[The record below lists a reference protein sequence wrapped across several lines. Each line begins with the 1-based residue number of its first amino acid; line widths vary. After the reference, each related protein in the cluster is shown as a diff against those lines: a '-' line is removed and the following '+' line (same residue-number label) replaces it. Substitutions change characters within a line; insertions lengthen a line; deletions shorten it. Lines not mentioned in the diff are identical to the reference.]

1 MEPQTMEV
9 KSLKDY
15 FTLGMFELAGT
26 CILTIAYN
34 FGYSIDFKKTP
45 PDYKTRQDV
54 VAAGLFV
61 AILLTKRVTGSH
73 LNAGI
78 TLAVSIVEKVD

>member
-1 MEPQTMEV
+1 M
-9 KSLKDY
+9 
-15 FTLGMFELAGT
+15 AGT

-34 FGYSIDFKKTP
+34 FAY
-45 PDYKTRQDV
+45 DYDVNHKVVAIHPDV

-61 AILLTKRVTGSH
+61 AIMLTKRVTGSH

>member
-1 MEPQTMEV
+1 MEV
-9 KSLKDY
+9 KNLKDHL
-15 FTLGMFELAGT
+15 TLGLFELAGT

-34 FGYSIDFKKTP
+34 FGY
-45 PDYKTRQDV
+45 DYTGATTVIRPDV

-61 AILLTKRVTGSH
+61 AIMLTKRVTGSH

-78 TLAVSIVEKVD
+78 TLAVSIIEKVD

>member
-1 MEPQTMEV
+1 MEV

-15 FTLGMFELAGT
+15 ITLGLFELAGT

-34 FGYSIDFKKTP
+34 FGYDKNIKNIIP
-45 PDYKTRQDV
+45 RPDV

-61 AILLTKRVTGSH
+61 AILLTKRVSGSH

-78 TLAVSIVEKVD
+78 TLAVSIVEKAD

>member
-1 MEPQTMEV
+1 MEQQTMEV
-9 KSLKDY
+9 KTLKDHLV
-15 FTLGMFELAGT
+15 LGAFELAGT

-34 FGYSIDFKKTP
+34 FGYDLQVVIRP
-45 PDYKTRQDV
+45 DV

-78 TLAVSIVEKVD
+78 TLAVSLVEKAD

>member
-1 MEPQTMEV
+1 MEV

-15 FTLGMFELAGT
+15 ITLGLFELAGT

-34 FGYSIDFKKTP
+34 FGYDMKTIP
-45 PDYKTRQDV
+45 RPDV

-78 TLAVSIVEKVD
+78 TLAVSIVEKAD

>member
-1 MEPQTMEV
+1 MEV

-15 FTLGMFELAGT
+15 ITLGLFELAGT

-34 FGYSIDFKKTP
+34 FGYDKNIIP
-45 PDYKTRQDV
+45 RPDV

-78 TLAVSIVEKVD
+78 TLAVSIVEKAD

>member
-1 MEPQTMEV
+1 MESQTMEV
-9 KSLKDY
+9 KTFKDHLTLSL
-15 FTLGMFELAGT
+15 FELAGT

-34 FGYSIDFKKTP
+34 FGYNIDFSKTP

-61 AILLTKRVTGSH
+61 AILLTKRVTGAH

-78 TLAVSIVEKVD
+78 TLAVSIIEKVD

>member
-1 MEPQTMEV
+1 MEQQTIEV
-9 KSLKDY
+9 KNLKHHL
-15 FTLGMFELAGT
+15 TLGLFELAGT

-34 FGYSIDFKKTP
+34 FGY
-45 PDYKTRQDV
+45 DYIGQATVIRPDV

-61 AILLTKRVTGSH
+61 AIMLTKRVTGSH

>member
-1 MEPQTMEV
+1 MEV
-9 KSLKDY
+9 KNLKDHL
-15 FTLGMFELAGT
+15 TLGLFELAGT

-34 FGYSIDFKKTP
+34 FGY
-45 PDYKTRQDV
+45 DYAGPTTVIRPDV

-61 AILLTKRVTGSH
+61 AIMLTKRVTGSH

-78 TLAVSIVEKVD
+78 TLAVSIIEKVD

>member
-1 MEPQTMEV
+1 MEV
-9 KSLKDY
+9 KTFKDHL
-15 FTLGMFELAGT
+15 TLGLFELAGT
-26 CILTIAYN
+26 CILAIAYN
-34 FGYSIDFKKTP
+34 FGYDIDFNKTP
-45 PDYKTRQDV
+45 PEYKTRQDV

-78 TLAVSIVEKVD
+78 TLAVSIIEKVD